1 MSVHIIE
8 QRLERERAQ
17 SAVEELHSLREI
29 TQELVLASLGR
40 SDFFSH
46 ASFQGGTCLRI
57 FHGLDRFSED
67 LDFSLLK
74 PNCDFQWAGYLQ
86 LITRDLALY
95 GYEIDSVDR
104 SRLDAAVKLAF
115 LKDDAI
121 GKILDFRYAGR
132 TGSLAKIR
140 IKLEIDTNPPAG
152 AREERRVIDFPF
164 LSRVTVQDLPSLFAG
179 KLHALL
185 CREYL
190 KGRDWFDFLWYTSRR
205 IGVNYPYLAAAL
217 KQAGPYKD
225 MKLTIDRSWLTDAL
239 EKRIKALDFERAAL
253 DVRRFIAPSEQ
264 SSLDLWSE
272 EVFLAQVAHIS

>member
-17 SAVEELHSLREI
+17 SAVDELHSLREI

-95 GYEIDSVDR
+95 GYETAGSPEP
-104 SRLDAAVKLAF
+104 

-121 GKILDFRYAGR
+121 QKILDFRYGGR

-140 IKLEIDTNPPAG
+140 ITLEIDTNPPEG
-152 AREERRVIDFPF
+152 AQEERRVIDFPF

-239 EKRIKALDFERAAL
+239 EKRIKALDFKRAAL

>member
-1 MSVHIIE
+1 MSVHIID
-8 QRLERERAQ
+8 QRLEGEGAQ

-40 SDFFSH
+40 TNFFSH

-74 PNCDFQWAGYLQ
+74 ANPEFHWGGYLQ
-86 LITRDLALY
+86 QIERDLALY
-95 GYEIDSVDR
+95 GYETAGSPEP
-104 SRLDAAVKLAF
+104 

-121 GKILDFRYAGR
+121 KTLDFRYAGG

-140 IKLEIDTNPPAG
+140 IKLEIDTNPPEG
-152 AREERRVIDFPF
+152 AQEERRVIDFPF
-164 LSRVTVQDLPSLFAG
+164 LSRVTVQDLPTLFAG

-190 KGRDWFDFLWYTSRR
+190 KGRDWYDFLWYTSRR

-217 KQAGPYKD
+217 KQAGPFKD
-225 MKLTIDRSWLTDAL
+225 MELEIDRSWLTDAL
-239 EKRIKALDFERAAL
+239 EKRIKALDFARAAL

-264 SSLDLWSE
+264 GSLELWSE
-272 EVFLAQVAHIS
+272 EVFLAQVAHIR